1 MTQAPRGETP
11 GFGLGGVRRA
21 LRHRNH
27 FLFAAGSVPS
37 LITLWMQRLAV
48 GWLTWELTHSPA
60 WLCIIAF
67 ADLFPAV
74 VLSPLAGAL
83 IDRIDPMRSM
93 FLSQGVFMVQAFILA
108 GLSFAGLLTIEILL
122 ALAIVLGLTHPFNTA
137 SRHSILPSLVPRE
150 DLSAAIA
157 INSSLYNVA
166 RFIGPAAAGA
176 VIVTGGVSWAF
187 ACNVLGYLVFLI
199 ALFRMDV
206 APPERG
212 ERSKAGLFGDIAEG
226 WRYTIAHPGIRPVLV
241 LLVITAMVSRP
252 VVDLLPGFAGDVFD
266 RGAGGLAWLTAA
278 MGLGAMSG
286 ALWMTFRGVL
296 SGLTTITISA
306 VLVLALALLAFTA
319 MDNFFLALPFLA
331 ITGFAMVVNG
341 IGSQTLIQSSVASA
355 MRGRVMSL
363 YTLIYRGM
371 PALGAVVMGWLAEGF
386 GLPAT
391 LGGGAVLCLIA
402 WGWAARRKRG
412 MEAALEEK
420 GPG

>member
-1 MTQAPRGETP
+1 MTQAPRGEAP

-27 FLFAAGSVPS
+27 FLFAAGMAPS

-60 WLCIIAF
+60 WLGIIAF

-83 IDRIDPMRSM
+83 IDRVDPMRPM
-93 FLSQGVFMVQAFILA
+93 ILSQAVFLAQALILA
-108 GLSFAGLLTIEILL
+108 VLSFAGLLTIESLL

-137 SRHSILPSLVPRE
+137 SRHTILPSLVPRE
-150 DLSAAIA
+150 DLSVAIA
-157 INSSLYNVA
+157 VNSSLYNVA

-176 VIVTGGVSWAF
+176 VIVTGGVTWAF
-187 ACNVLGYLVFLI
+187 ACNVLGYLVFLL

-206 APPERG
+206 APPERRP
-212 ERSKAGLFGDIAEG
+212 RSETTLFGEVAEG
-226 WRYTIAHPGIRPVLV
+226 WRYTVAHPGIRPVLV
-241 LLVITAMVSRP
+241 LLVITAVVSRP
-252 VVDLLPGFAGDVFD
+252 VVDLLPGFAGDVFH

-278 MGLGAMSG
+278 MGLGAMGG
-286 ALWMTFRGVL
+286 ALWLALRGRL
-296 SGLTTITISA
+296 AGLTTITISA
-306 VLVLALALLAFTA
+306 VLVLALALGAFTA
-319 MDNFFLALPFLA
+319 MDHFFLALPFLA
-331 ITGFAMVVNG
+331 ISGFAMVVNG
-341 IGSQTLIQSSVASA
+341 IGSQTLIQSSVAPA

-371 PALGAVVMGWLAEGF
+371 PALGAVVMGSLAEGF

-402 WGWAARRKRG
+402 WGWAARRRRG
-412 MEAALEEK
+412 MAVALEGK
-420 GPG
+420 GPD

>member
-1 MTQAPRGETP
+1 MTQAPRGEAP

-27 FLFAAGSVPS
+27 FLFSAGMAPS
-37 LITLWMQRLAV
+37 LITLWMLRLAV

-60 WLCIIAF
+60 WLGIIAF

-83 IDRIDPMRSM
+83 IDRVDPMRPM
-93 FLSQGVFMVQAFILA
+93 ILSQAVFLVQAFILA
-108 GLSFAGLLTIEILL
+108 VLSFAGLLTIESLL

-137 SRHSILPSLVPRE
+137 SRHTILPSLVPRT

-176 VIVTGGVSWAF
+176 VIVTGGVTWAF
-187 ACNVLGYLVFLI
+187 ACNVLGYLVFLL

-206 APPERG
+206 APPERRP
-212 ERSKAGLFGDIAEG
+212 RSETTLFGEVAEG
-226 WRYTIAHPGIRPVLV
+226 WRYTVAHPGIRPVLV
-241 LLVITAMVSRP
+241 LLVITAVVSRP
-252 VVDLLPGFAGDVFD
+252 VVDLLPGFAGDVFH

-278 MGLGAMSG
+278 MGLGAMLG
-286 ALWMTFRGVL
+286 ALWLALRGVL
-296 SGLTTITISA
+296 AGLTTITVSA
-306 VLVLALALLAFTA
+306 VLVLALALGAFTA
-319 MDNFFLALPFLA
+319 MDHFFLALPFLA
-331 ITGFAMVVNG
+331 ISGFAMVVNG
-341 IGSQTLIQSSVASA
+341 IGSQTLIQSSVAPA

-371 PALGAVVMGWLAEGF
+371 PALGAVVMGWLAEGL

-402 WGWAARRKRG
+402 WGWAARRRRA
-412 MEAALEEK
+412 MAVALEEK
-420 GPG
+420 GAD

>member
-1 MTQAPRGETP
+1 MTQAPRGEAP

-27 FLFAAGSVPS
+27 FLFSAGMAPS

-60 WLCIIAF
+60 WLGIIAF

-83 IDRIDPMRSM
+83 IDRVDPMRPM
-93 FLSQGVFMVQAFILA
+93 ILSQAVFLAQALILA
-108 GLSFAGLLTIEILL
+108 VLSFAGLLTIESLL

-137 SRHSILPSLVPRE
+137 SRHTILPSLVPRE

-176 VIVTGGVSWAF
+176 VIVTGGVTWAF
-187 ACNVLGYLVFLI
+187 ACNVLGYLVFLL

-206 APPERG
+206 APPERRP
-212 ERSKAGLFGDIAEG
+212 RSETTLFGEVAEG
-226 WRYTIAHPGIRPVLV
+226 WRYTVAHPGIRPVLV
-241 LLVITAMVSRP
+241 LLVITAVVSRP
-252 VVDLLPGFAGDVFD
+252 VVDLLPGFAGDVFH

-278 MGLGAMSG
+278 MGLGAMLG
-286 ALWMTFRGVL
+286 ALWLALRGVL
-296 SGLTTITISA
+296 AGLTTITVSA
-306 VLVLALALLAFTA
+306 VLVLALALGAFTA
-319 MDNFFLALPFLA
+319 MDHFFLALPFLA
-331 ITGFAMVVNG
+331 ISGFAMVVNG
-341 IGSQTLIQSSVASA
+341 IGSQTLIQSSVAPA

-371 PALGAVVMGWLAEGF
+371 PALGAVVMGWLAEGL

-402 WGWAARRKRG
+402 WGWAARRRRG
-412 MEAALEEK
+412 MAVALEEK
-420 GPG
+420 GPD

>member
-1 MTQAPRGETP
+1 MTQAPRGEAP
-11 GFGLGGVRRA
+11 GFGLGRVRRA

-27 FLFAAGSVPS
+27 FLFSAGMAPS

-60 WLCIIAF
+60 WLGIIAF

-74 VLSPLAGAL
+74 VLSPIAGAL
-83 IDRIDPMRSM
+83 IDRVDPMRPM
-93 FLSQGVFMVQAFILA
+93 ILSQAVFLVQAFILA
-108 GLSFAGLLTIEILL
+108 VLSFAGLLTIESLL

-137 SRHSILPSLVPRE
+137 SRHTILPSLVPRT

-176 VIVTGGVSWAF
+176 VIVTGGVTWAF
-187 ACNVLGYLVFLI
+187 ACNVLGYLVFLL

-206 APPERG
+206 APPERRP
-212 ERSKAGLFGDIAEG
+212 RSETTLFGEVAEG
-226 WRYTIAHPGIRPVLV
+226 WRYTVAHPGIRPVLV
-241 LLVITAMVSRP
+241 LLVITAVVSRP
-252 VVDLLPGFAGDVFD
+252 VLDLLPGFAGDVFD

-278 MGLGAMSG
+278 MGLGAMLG
-286 ALWMTFRGVL
+286 ALWLALRGVL
-296 SGLTTITISA
+296 AGLTTITVSA
-306 VLVLALALLAFTA
+306 VLVLALALGAFTA
-319 MDNFFLALPFLA
+319 MDHFFLALPFLA
-331 ITGFAMVVNG
+331 ISGFAMVVNG
-341 IGSQTLIQSSVASA
+341 IGSQTLIQSSVAPA

-391 LGGGAVLCLIA
+391 LGGGAVLCLVA
-402 WGWAARRKRG
+402 WGWAARRRRG
-412 MEAALEEK
+412 MAVALEDK
-420 GPG
+420 GPD

>member
-1 MTQAPRGETP
+1 MTQSPRGEAP

-27 FLFAAGSVPS
+27 FLFSAGMAPS

-60 WLCIIAF
+60 WLGIIAF

-83 IDRIDPMRSM
+83 IDRVDPMRPM
-93 FLSQGVFMVQAFILA
+93 ILSQAVFLVQALILA
-108 GLSFAGLLTIEILL
+108 VLSFAGLLTIESLL

-137 SRHSILPSLVPRE
+137 SRHTILPSLVPRE

-176 VIVTGGVSWAF
+176 VIVTGGVTWAF
-187 ACNVLGYLVFLI
+187 ACNVLGYLVFLL

-206 APPERG
+206 APPERRP
-212 ERSKAGLFGDIAEG
+212 RSETTLFGEVAEG
-226 WRYTIAHPGIRPVLV
+226 WRYTVAHPGIRPVLV
-241 LLVITAMVSRP
+241 LLVITAVVSRP
-252 VVDLLPGFAGDVFD
+252 VVDLLPGFAGDVFH

-278 MGLGAMSG
+278 MGLGAMLG
-286 ALWMTFRGVL
+286 ALWLALRGVL
-296 SGLTTITISA
+296 AGLTTITVSA
-306 VLVLALALLAFTA
+306 VLVLALALGAFTA
-319 MDNFFLALPFLA
+319 MDHFFLALPFLA
-331 ITGFAMVVNG
+331 ISGFAMVVNG
-341 IGSQTLIQSSVASA
+341 IGSQTLIQSSVAPA

-371 PALGAVVMGWLAEGF
+371 PALGAVVMGWLAEGL

-402 WGWAARRKRG
+402 WGWAARRRRG
-412 MEAALEEK
+412 MAVALEEK
-420 GPG
+420 GAD

>member
-1 MTQAPRGETP
+1 
-11 GFGLGGVRRA
+11 
-21 LRHRNH
+21 
-27 FLFAAGSVPS
+27 LFAAGMVPS

-60 WLCIIAF
+60 WLGIIAF

-83 IDRIDPMRSM
+83 IDRIDPMRPM
-93 FLSQGVFMVQAFILA
+93 VLTQAVYLVQALILA
-108 GLSFAGLLTIEILL
+108 VLSFAGLITIEGLL

-137 SRHSILPSLVPRE
+137 SRHSVLPSLVPRA

-187 ACNVLGYLVFLI
+187 ACNALGYLVFLV

-206 APPERG
+206 APPERR
-212 ERSKAGLFGDIAEG
+212 ERSKAGLFGDVAEG
-226 WRYTIAHPGIRPVLV
+226 WRYTVSHAGIRPLLV
-241 LLVITAMVSRP
+241 LLVITAVVSRP
-252 VVDLLPGFAGDVFD
+252 VVDLLPGFAGEVFD

-278 MGLGAMSG
+278 LGLGAMSG
-286 ALWMTFRGVL
+286 ALWLTLRGVL
-296 SGLTTITISA
+296 AGLTTITISS

-319 MDNFFLALPFLA
+319 MDHFPLALAFLA
-331 ITGFAMVVNG
+331 ISGFAMVVNG

-363 YTLIYRGM
+363 HTLIYRGM

-391 LGGGAVLCLIA
+391 LGGGAGLCLIA
-402 WGWAARRKRG
+402 WGWAARHKQG

-420 GPG
+420 DPD

>member
-1 MTQAPRGETP
+1 MTQSPGGEAP
-11 GFGLGGVRRA
+11 GFGLGRVRRA

-27 FLFAAGSVPS
+27 FLFSAGMAPS

-60 WLCIIAF
+60 WLGIIAF

-83 IDRIDPMRSM
+83 IDRVDPMRPM
-93 FLSQGVFMVQAFILA
+93 ILSQAVFLVQALILA
-108 GLSFAGLLTIEILL
+108 VLSFAGLLTIESLL

-137 SRHSILPSLVPRE
+137 SRHTILPSLVPRE

-176 VIVTGGVSWAF
+176 VIVTGGVAWAF

-206 APPERG
+206 APPERRP
-212 ERSKAGLFGDIAEG
+212 RSETTLFGDVAEG
-226 WRYTIAHPGIRPVLV
+226 WRYTVAHPGIRPVLV
-241 LLVITAMVSRP
+241 LLVITAVVSRP
-252 VVDLLPGFAGDVFD
+252 VVDLLPGFAGDVFH

-278 MGLGAMSG
+278 MGLGAMLG
-286 ALWMTFRGVL
+286 ALWLALRGVL
-296 SGLTTITISA
+296 AGLTTITVSA
-306 VLVLALALLAFTA
+306 VLVLALALGAFTA
-319 MDNFFLALPFLA
+319 MDHFFLALPFLA
-331 ITGFAMVVNG
+331 ISGFAMVVNG

-371 PALGAVVMGWLAEGF
+371 PALGAVVMGSLAEGF

-402 WGWAARRKRG
+402 WGWAARRRRA
-412 MEAALEEK
+412 MAVALEGK
-420 GPG
+420 GPD

>member
-1 MTQAPRGETP
+1 MTQAPRGEAP
-11 GFGLGGVRRA
+11 GFGLGRVRRA

-27 FLFAAGSVPS
+27 FLFAAGMVPS

-60 WLCIIAF
+60 WLGIIAF

-83 IDRIDPMRSM
+83 IDRVDPMRPM
-93 FLSQGVFMVQAFILA
+93 ILSQAVFLAQALILA
-108 GLSFAGLLTIEILL
+108 VLSFAGLLTIETLL

-137 SRHSILPSLVPRE
+137 SRHTILPSLVPRT

-166 RFIGPAAAGA
+166 RFIGPAAAGV
-176 VIVTGGVSWAF
+176 VIVTGGVAWAF
-187 ACNVLGYLVFLI
+187 ACNVLGYLVFLL

-206 APPERG
+206 APPERRP
-212 ERSKAGLFGDIAEG
+212 RSETTLFGDVAEG
-226 WRYTIAHPGIRPVLV
+226 WRYTVSHPGIRPVLV
-241 LLVITAMVSRP
+241 LLVITAVVSRP
-252 VVDLLPGFAGDVFD
+252 VVDLLPGFAGDVFH

-278 MGLGAMSG
+278 IGLGAMLG
-286 ALWMTFRGVL
+286 ALWLALRGVL
-296 SGLTTITISA
+296 AGLTTITISA
-306 VLVLALALLAFTA
+306 VLVLALALGAFTA
-319 MDNFFLALPFLA
+319 MEHFVLALPVLA
-331 ITGFAMVVNG
+331 ISGFAMVVNG

-386 GLPAT
+386 GLQAT
-391 LGGGAVLCLIA
+391 LGTAAVLCLIA
-402 WGWAARRKRG
+402 WGWAARRKQG

-420 GPG
+420 GAD

>member
-1 MTQAPRGETP
+1 MTQAPRGEAP

-27 FLFAAGSVPS
+27 FLFAAGMAPS

-60 WLCIIAF
+60 WLGIIAF

-83 IDRIDPMRSM
+83 IDRVDPMRPM
-93 FLSQGVFMVQAFILA
+93 ILSQAVFLAQALILA
-108 GLSFAGLLTIEILL
+108 VLSFAGLLTIESLL

-137 SRHSILPSLVPRE
+137 SRHTILPSLVPRE
-150 DLSAAIA
+150 DLSVAIA
-157 INSSLYNVA
+157 VNSSLYNVA

-176 VIVTGGVSWAF
+176 VIVTGGVTWAF
-187 ACNVLGYLVFLI
+187 ACNVLGYLVFLL

-206 APPERG
+206 APPERRP
-212 ERSKAGLFGDIAEG
+212 RSETTLFGEVAEG
-226 WRYTIAHPGIRPVLV
+226 WRYTVAHPGIRPVLV
-241 LLVITAMVSRP
+241 LLVITAVVSRP
-252 VVDLLPGFAGDVFD
+252 VVDLLPGFAGDVFH

-278 MGLGAMSG
+278 MGLGAMLG
-286 ALWMTFRGVL
+286 ALWLALRGVL
-296 SGLTTITISA
+296 AGLTTITVSA
-306 VLVLALALLAFTA
+306 VLVLALALGAFTA
-319 MDNFFLALPFLA
+319 MDHFFLALPFLA
-331 ITGFAMVVNG
+331 ISGFAMVVNG
-341 IGSQTLIQSSVASA
+341 IGSQTLIQSSVAPA

-371 PALGAVVMGWLAEGF
+371 PALGAVVMGWLAEGL

-391 LGGGAVLCLIA
+391 LGGGAVLCLVA
-402 WGWAARRKRG
+402 WGWAARRRRG
-412 MEAALEEK
+412 MAVALEEK
-420 GPG
+420 GPD

>member
-1 MTQAPRGETP
+1 MTQLPRDDSP

-27 FLFAAGSVPS
+27 FLFAAGMVPS

-60 WLCIIAF
+60 WLGIIAF

-83 IDRIDPMRSM
+83 IDRVDPMRPM
-93 FLSQGVFMVQAFILA
+93 ILSQAVFLVQAFVLA
-108 GLSFAGLLTIEILL
+108 VLSFAGLLTIESLL

-137 SRHSILPSLVPRE
+137 SRYTVLPSLVPRA

-176 VIVTGGVSWAF
+176 VIVTGGVTWAF
-187 ACNVLGYLVFLI
+187 AGNVLGYLVFLI

-212 ERSKAGLFGDIAEG
+212 ARSKTTLFGDVAEG
-226 WRYTIAHPGIRPVLV
+226 WRYTVAHPGIRPVLV
-241 LLVITAMVSRP
+241 LLVITAVVSRP
-252 VVDLLPGFAGDVFD
+252 VVDLLPGFAGDVFH

-278 MGLGAMSG
+278 MGLGAMGG
-286 ALWMTFRGVL
+286 ALWLALRGRL
-296 SGLTTITISA
+296 AGLTTITITA
-306 VLVLALALLAFTA
+306 VLVLALALGAFTA
-319 MDNFFLALPFLA
+319 MDHFFLALPFLA
-331 ITGFAMVVNG
+331 ISGFAMVVNG

-371 PALGAVVMGWLAEGF
+371 PALGAVVMGSLAEGF

-402 WGWAARRKRG
+402 WGWAARRRWG
-412 MEAALEEK
+412 MAVALEEK
-420 GPG
+420 GPD

>member
-1 MTQAPRGETP
+1 MTQAPRGEAP

-27 FLFAAGSVPS
+27 FLFAAGMAPS

-60 WLCIIAF
+60 WLGIIAF

-83 IDRIDPMRSM
+83 IDRVDPMRPM
-93 FLSQGVFMVQAFILA
+93 ILSQAVFLVQAFILA
-108 GLSFAGLLTIEILL
+108 VLSFAGLLTIESLL

-137 SRHSILPSLVPRE
+137 SRHTILPSLVPRE

-176 VIVTGGVSWAF
+176 VIVTGGVTWAF
-187 ACNVLGYLVFLI
+187 ACNVLGYLVFLL

-206 APPERG
+206 APPERRP
-212 ERSKAGLFGDIAEG
+212 RSETTLFGEVAEG
-226 WRYTIAHPGIRPVLV
+226 WRYTVAHPGIRPVLV
-241 LLVITAMVSRP
+241 LLVITAVVSRP
-252 VVDLLPGFAGDVFD
+252 VVDLLPGFAGDVFH

-278 MGLGAMSG
+278 MGLGAMLG
-286 ALWMTFRGVL
+286 ALWLALRGVL
-296 SGLTTITISA
+296 AGLTTITVSA
-306 VLVLALALLAFTA
+306 VLVLALALGAFTA
-319 MDNFFLALPFLA
+319 MDHFFLALPFLA
-331 ITGFAMVVNG
+331 ISGFAMVVNG
-341 IGSQTLIQSSVASA
+341 IGSQTLIQSSVAPA

-371 PALGAVVMGWLAEGF
+371 PALGAVVMGWLAEGL

-402 WGWAARRKRG
+402 WGWAARRRRG
-412 MEAALEEK
+412 MAVALEEK
-420 GPG
+420 GPD

>member
-1 MTQAPRGETP
+1 MTQAPRGEAP
-11 GFGLGGVRRA
+11 GFGLGRVRRA
-21 LRHRNH
+21 LGHRNH
-27 FLFAAGSVPS
+27 FLFAAGMVPS

-60 WLCIIAF
+60 WLGIIAF

-83 IDRIDPMRSM
+83 IDRVDPMRPM
-93 FLSQGVFMVQAFILA
+93 ILSQAVFLVQAFVLA
-108 GLSFAGLLTIEILL
+108 VLSFAGLLTIESLL

-137 SRHSILPSLVPRE
+137 SRHTILPSLVPRE
-150 DLSAAIA
+150 DLSATIA

-199 ALFRMDV
+199 ALFRMDF
-206 APPERG
+206 APPERRP
-212 ERSKAGLFGDIAEG
+212 RSETTLFGDIAEG
-226 WRYTIAHPGIRPVLV
+226 WRYTVAHPGIRPVLV
-241 LLVITAMVSRP
+241 LLVITAVVSRP
-252 VVDLLPGFAGDVFD
+252 VVDLLPGFAGDVFH

-278 MGLGAMSG
+278 MGLGARSG
-286 ALWMTFRGVL
+286 ALWLAFRGVL

-341 IGSQTLIQSSVASA
+341 IGSQTLIQSSVAPA

-402 WGWAARRKRG
+402 WGWAARRRRG
-412 MEAALEEK
+412 MAVALEGK
-420 GPG
+420 GSD

>member
-1 MTQAPRGETP
+1 MTQSPRGEAP
-11 GFGLGGVRRA
+11 GFGLGRVRRA

-27 FLFAAGSVPS
+27 LLFSAGMAPS

-60 WLCIIAF
+60 WLGIIAF

-83 IDRIDPMRSM
+83 IDRVDPMRPM
-93 FLSQGVFMVQAFILA
+93 ILSQAVFLAQALILA
-108 GLSFAGLLTIEILL
+108 VLSFAGLLTIESLL

-137 SRHSILPSLVPRE
+137 SRHTILPSLVPRT

-176 VIVTGGVSWAF
+176 VIVTGGVTWAF
-187 ACNVLGYLVFLI
+187 ACNVLGYLVFLL

-206 APPERG
+206 APPERRP
-212 ERSKAGLFGDIAEG
+212 RSETTLFGEVAEG
-226 WRYTIAHPGIRPVLV
+226 WRYTVAHPGIRPVLV
-241 LLVITAMVSRP
+241 LLVITAVVSRP
-252 VVDLLPGFAGDVFD
+252 VVDLLPGFAGDVFH

-278 MGLGAMSG
+278 MGLGAMLG
-286 ALWMTFRGVL
+286 ALWLALRGVL
-296 SGLTTITISA
+296 AGLTTITVSA
-306 VLVLALALLAFTA
+306 VLVLALALGAFTA
-319 MDNFFLALPFLA
+319 MDHFFLALPFLA
-331 ITGFAMVVNG
+331 ISGFAMVVNG
-341 IGSQTLIQSSVASA
+341 IGSQTLIQSSVAPA

-371 PALGAVVMGWLAEGF
+371 PALGAVVMGWLAEGL

-402 WGWAARRKRG
+402 WGWAARRRRG
-412 MEAALEEK
+412 MAVALEEK
-420 GPG
+420 GAD

>member
-1 MTQAPRGETP
+1 MTQAPRDDSP

-27 FLFAAGSVPS
+27 FLFAAGMVPS

-60 WLCIIAF
+60 WLGIIAF

-83 IDRIDPMRSM
+83 IDRVDPMRPM
-93 FLSQGVFMVQAFILA
+93 ILSQAVFLGQALILA
-108 GLSFAGLLTIEILL
+108 VLSFAGLLTIETLL
-122 ALAIVLGLTHPFNTA
+122 TLAIVLGLTHPFNTA
-137 SRHSILPSLVPRE
+137 SRHTILPSLVPRT

-157 INSSLYNVA
+157 ITSSLYNVA
-166 RFIGPAAAGA
+166 RFIGPAAAGV
-176 VIVTGGVSWAF
+176 VIVTGGVAWAF
-187 ACNVLGYLVFLI
+187 ACNVLGYLVFLL

-206 APPERG
+206 APPERRP
-212 ERSKAGLFGDIAEG
+212 RSETTLFGDVAEG
-226 WRYTIAHPGIRPVLV
+226 WRYTVSHPGIRPVLV
-241 LLVITAMVSRP
+241 LLVITAVVSRP
-252 VVDLLPGFAGDVFD
+252 VVDLLPGFAGDVFH

-278 MGLGAMSG
+278 IGLGAMLG
-286 ALWMTFRGVL
+286 ALWLALRGRL
-296 SGLTTITISA
+296 AGLTTITVSA
-306 VLVLALALLAFTA
+306 VLVLALALGAFTA
-319 MDNFFLALPFLA
+319 MDHFFLALPFLA
-331 ITGFAMVVNG
+331 ISGFAMVVNG

-391 LGGGAVLCLIA
+391 LGGGAVMCLIA
-402 WGWAARRKRG
+402 WGWAARRRRG
-412 MEAALEEK
+412 MAVALEEK
-420 GPG
+420 GPD

>member
-1 MTQAPRGETP
+1 MTQAPRDDSP

-27 FLFAAGSVPS
+27 FLFSAGMAPS

-60 WLCIIAF
+60 WLGIIAF

-83 IDRIDPMRSM
+83 IDRVDPMRPM
-93 FLSQGVFMVQAFILA
+93 ILSQAVFLVQAFILA
-108 GLSFAGLLTIEILL
+108 VLSFAGLLTIESLL

-137 SRHSILPSLVPRE
+137 SRHTILPSLVPRT
-150 DLSAAIA
+150 DLSVAIA
-157 INSSLYNVA
+157 VNSSLYNVA

-176 VIVTGGVSWAF
+176 VIVTGGVTWAF
-187 ACNVLGYLVFLI
+187 ACNVLGYLVFLL

-206 APPERG
+206 APPERRP
-212 ERSKAGLFGDIAEG
+212 RSETTLFGEVAEG
-226 WRYTIAHPGIRPVLV
+226 WRYTVAHPGIRPVLV
-241 LLVITAMVSRP
+241 LLVITAVVSRP
-252 VVDLLPGFAGDVFD
+252 VVDLLPGFAGDVFH

-278 MGLGAMSG
+278 MGLGAMLG
-286 ALWMTFRGVL
+286 ALWLALRGVL
-296 SGLTTITISA
+296 AGLTTITVSA
-306 VLVLALALLAFTA
+306 VLVLALALGAFTA
-319 MDNFFLALPFLA
+319 MDHFFLALPFLA
-331 ITGFAMVVNG
+331 ISGFAMVVNG
-341 IGSQTLIQSSVASA
+341 IGSQTLIQSSVAPA

-371 PALGAVVMGWLAEGF
+371 PALGAVVMGSLAEGL

-402 WGWAARRKRG
+402 WGWAARRRRG
-412 MEAALEEK
+412 MAVALEEK
-420 GPG
+420 GPD

>member
-1 MTQAPRGETP
+1 MTQAPRGEAP

-27 FLFAAGSVPS
+27 FLFSAGMAPS

-60 WLCIIAF
+60 WLGIIAF

-74 VLSPLAGAL
+74 VLSPIAGAL
-83 IDRIDPMRSM
+83 IDRVDPMRPM
-93 FLSQGVFMVQAFILA
+93 ILSQAVFLVQAFILA
-108 GLSFAGLLTIEILL
+108 VLSFAGLLTIESLL

-137 SRHSILPSLVPRE
+137 SRHTILPSLVPRE

-176 VIVTGGVSWAF
+176 VIVTGGVTWAF
-187 ACNVLGYLVFLI
+187 ACNVLGYLVFLL

-206 APPERG
+206 APPERRP
-212 ERSKAGLFGDIAEG
+212 RSETTLFGEVAEG
-226 WRYTIAHPGIRPVLV
+226 WRYTVAHPGIRPVLV
-241 LLVITAMVSRP
+241 LLVITAVVSRP
-252 VVDLLPGFAGDVFD
+252 VVDLLPGFAGDVFH

-278 MGLGAMSG
+278 MGLGAMLG
-286 ALWMTFRGVL
+286 ALWLALRGVL
-296 SGLTTITISA
+296 AGLTTITVSA
-306 VLVLALALLAFTA
+306 VLVLALALGAFTA
-319 MDNFFLALPFLA
+319 MDHFFLALPFLA
-331 ITGFAMVVNG
+331 ISGFAMVVNG
-341 IGSQTLIQSSVASA
+341 IGSQTLIQSSVAPA

-371 PALGAVVMGWLAEGF
+371 PALGAVVMGWLAEGL

-412 MEAALEEK
+412 MAVALEEK
-420 GPG
+420 GAD

>member
-1 MTQAPRGETP
+1 MTQAPRGEAP
-11 GFGLGGVRRA
+11 GFGLGRVRRA

-27 FLFAAGSVPS
+27 FLFSAGMAPS

-60 WLCIIAF
+60 WLGIIAF

-83 IDRIDPMRSM
+83 IDRVDPMRPM
-93 FLSQGVFMVQAFILA
+93 ILSQAVFLVQAFVLA
-108 GLSFAGLLTIEILL
+108 VLSFAGLLTIESLL

-137 SRHSILPSLVPRE
+137 SRHTILPSLVPRE

-157 INSSLYNVA
+157 VNSSLYNVA

-176 VIVTGGVSWAF
+176 VIVTGGVTWAF
-187 ACNVLGYLVFLI
+187 ACNVLGYLVFLL

-206 APPERG
+206 APPERRP
-212 ERSKAGLFGDIAEG
+212 RSETTLFGEVAEG
-226 WRYTIAHPGIRPVLV
+226 WRYTVAHPGIRPVLV
-241 LLVITAMVSRP
+241 LLVITAVVSRP
-252 VVDLLPGFAGDVFD
+252 VVDLLPGFAGDVFH

-278 MGLGAMSG
+278 MGLGAMLG
-286 ALWMTFRGVL
+286 ALWLALRGRL
-296 SGLTTITISA
+296 AGLTTITITA
-306 VLVLALALLAFTA
+306 VLVLALALGAFTA
-319 MDNFFLALPFLA
+319 MDHFFLALPFLA
-331 ITGFAMVVNG
+331 ISGFAMVVNG

-371 PALGAVVMGWLAEGF
+371 PALGAVVMGSLAEGF

-402 WGWAARRKRG
+402 WGWAARRRRR
-412 MEAALEEK
+412 MAVALEEK
-420 GPG
+420 GAD

>member
-1 MTQAPRGETP
+1 MTQAPRDDSP
-11 GFGLGGVRRA
+11 GFGLGRVRRA

-27 FLFAAGSVPS
+27 FLFSAGMAPS

-60 WLCIIAF
+60 WLGIIAF

-83 IDRIDPMRSM
+83 IDRVDPMRPM
-93 FLSQGVFMVQAFILA
+93 ILFQAVFLVQALILA
-108 GLSFAGLLTIEILL
+108 VLSFTGLITIESLL
-122 ALAIVLGLTHPFNTA
+122 ALAVVLGLTHPFNTVL
-137 SRHSILPSLVPRE
+137 RHTVLPSLVPRE

-157 INSSLYNVA
+157 INSSLFNVA

-176 VIVTGGVSWAF
+176 VIVTGGVTWAF
-187 ACNVLGYLVFLI
+187 ACNVLGYLVFLL

-206 APPERG
+206 APPERRP
-212 ERSKAGLFGDIAEG
+212 RSETTLFGEVAEG
-226 WRYTIAHPGIRPVLV
+226 WRYTVAHPGIRPVLV
-241 LLVITAMVSRP
+241 LLVITAVVSRP

-278 MGLGAMSG
+278 MGLGAMLG
-286 ALWMTFRGVL
+286 ALWLALRGVL
-296 SGLTTITISA
+296 AGLTTITISA
-306 VLVLALALLAFTA
+306 VLVLALALGAFTA
-319 MDNFFLALPFLA
+319 MDHFFLALPFLA
-331 ITGFAMVVNG
+331 ISGFAMVVNG
-341 IGSQTLIQSSVASA
+341 IGSQTLIQSSVAPA

-371 PALGAVVMGWLAEGF
+371 PALGAVVMGWLAEGL

-402 WGWAARRKRG
+402 WGWAARRRRG
-412 MEAALEEK
+412 MAVALEEK
-420 GPG
+420 GAD

>member
-1 MTQAPRGETP
+1 MTQAPRGEAP

-27 FLFAAGSVPS
+27 FLFAAGMAPS

-60 WLCIIAF
+60 WLGIIAF

-83 IDRIDPMRSM
+83 IDRVDPMRPM
-93 FLSQGVFMVQAFILA
+93 ILSQAVFLAQALILA
-108 GLSFAGLLTIEILL
+108 VLSFAGLLTIESLL

-137 SRHSILPSLVPRE
+137 SRHTILPSLVPRE

-176 VIVTGGVSWAF
+176 VIVTGGVTWAF
-187 ACNVLGYLVFLI
+187 ACNVLGYLVFLL

-206 APPERG
+206 APPERRP
-212 ERSKAGLFGDIAEG
+212 RSETTLFGEVAEG
-226 WRYTIAHPGIRPVLV
+226 WRYTVAHPGIRPVLV
-241 LLVITAMVSRP
+241 LLVITAVVSRP
-252 VVDLLPGFAGDVFD
+252 VVDLLPGFAGDVFH

-278 MGLGAMSG
+278 MGLGAMLG
-286 ALWMTFRGVL
+286 ALWLALRGVL
-296 SGLTTITISA
+296 AGLTTITVSA
-306 VLVLALALLAFTA
+306 VLVLALALGAFTA
-319 MDNFFLALPFLA
+319 MDHFFLALPFLA
-331 ITGFAMVVNG
+331 ISGFAMVVNG
-341 IGSQTLIQSSVASA
+341 IGSQTLIQSSVAPA

-371 PALGAVVMGWLAEGF
+371 PALGAVVMGWLAEGL

-402 WGWAARRKRG
+402 WGWAARRRRG
-412 MEAALEEK
+412 MAVALEEK
-420 GPG
+420 GPD

>member
-1 MTQAPRGETP
+1 MTQAPRGEAP
-11 GFGLGGVRRA
+11 GFGLGRVRRA
-21 LRHRNH
+21 LGHRNH
-27 FLFAAGSVPS
+27 FLFAAGMVPS

-60 WLCIIAF
+60 WLGIIAF

-83 IDRIDPMRSM
+83 IDRVDPMRPM
-93 FLSQGVFMVQAFILA
+93 ILSQAVFLVQAFVLA
-108 GLSFAGLLTIEILL
+108 VLSFAGLLTIESLL

-137 SRHSILPSLVPRE
+137 SRHTILPSLVPRE
-150 DLSAAIA
+150 DLSATIA

-199 ALFRMDV
+199 ALFRMDF
-206 APPERG
+206 APPERRP
-212 ERSKAGLFGDIAEG
+212 RSETTLFGDIAEG
-226 WRYTIAHPGIRPVLV
+226 WRYTVAHPGIRPVLV
-241 LLVITAMVSRP
+241 LLVITAVVSRP
-252 VVDLLPGFAGDVFD
+252 VVDLLPGFAGDVFH

-286 ALWMTFRGVL
+286 ALWLAFRGVL

-341 IGSQTLIQSSVASA
+341 IGSQTLIQSSVAPA

-402 WGWAARRKRG
+402 WGWAARRRRG
-412 MEAALEEK
+412 MAVALEGK
-420 GPG
+420 GSD